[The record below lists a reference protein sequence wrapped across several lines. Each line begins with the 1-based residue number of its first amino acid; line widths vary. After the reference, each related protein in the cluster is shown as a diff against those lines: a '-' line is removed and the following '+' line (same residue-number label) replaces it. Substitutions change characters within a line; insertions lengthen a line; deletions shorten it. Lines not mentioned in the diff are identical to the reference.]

1 MYKNQGG
8 KKITLQGLDVHLPP
22 EPPRY
27 KIQGNHLSVKNQKWK
42 RTELPSFEAKD
53 IKIWSGT
60 EYEPNQELSWDMVR
74 REEYIKQTGYDPW
87 ENDSKGK
94 PKKVQGIESD
104 LSYVNHK
111 LEAFRKQEIER
122 CKNGHW
128 FMLAGKPTYLTG
140 FTYAYFNWWKIP
152 NTKTGYPDYRQYVTD
167 LGYVIEVVRQD
178 FIRLGLI
185 LASMRGIGKTYYS
198 LCVQYFITIFRKTAY
213 SGMQSK
219 NDDSA
224 AGMWRR
230 FSECISKLPEF
241 LVPIN
246 NFGNTVTKESISFKA
261 PKAKHPNPFY
271 DRWMRNKELSSTVDY
286 KNATDRAYDSETLY
300 VLLQDEIGKI
310 ESPNNIINRFDV
322 IRHCV
327 YRGNTKTGF
336 ILGFTTVGNMEKGGG
351 DQFKSLYEN
360 ADLKKVTETG
370 WTLNGCVKYFI
381 SALDATKYD
390 EYGKSDRK
398 ASKEFHDAN
407 RKALKQE
414 GDVTGDYTSYIAYCQ
429 NNPYTEEE
437 AFMIGGKECLFNA
450 SILQSRQFV
459 ASREDYTGV
468 VRGDLEWVDEK
479 WGKVKFVPN
488 AVNGLWEISTDLE
501 GKPFLP
507 EDFVNKTTVQKR
519 AENVYSVKLPND
531 NYFSAGMDP
540 TSHRYVLNK
549 NKASKPA
556 ITVQS
561 KSNFHWPEDLCNTPI
576 AHYVGRIESPKEQ
589 AEHAIMASLFFGMQI
604 LIEKNKSNVSDYIT
618 DWGFLD
624 ILMTRPGSRTLDPFD
639 VGANSNTQ
647 LIDQY
652 TALAKDDIIENG
664 KKLRIL
670 QIIKDALE
678 FNTKDTTKFDSFVS
692 YGLSL
697 VAAEK
702 YKGTDTMERID
713 VNSLFK
719 TFDHSGTTSQ
729 FN

>member
-1 MYKNQGG
+1 MYKSQGG

-87 ENDSKGK
+87 ETDSKGK
-94 PKKVQGIESD
+94 PKKVQGIEHD
-104 LSYVNHK
+104 LSYMNHK
-111 LEAFRKQEIER
+111 LEAFRKQELER

-128 FMLAGKPTYLTG
+128 FMLAGEPTYLPG
-140 FTYAYFNWWKIP
+140 IAYFYFNWWKIDI
-152 NTKTGYPDYRQYVTD
+152 GYPDYRHYVT
-167 LGYVIEVVRQD
+167 LFSYVIEVVRQD
-178 FIRLGLI
+178 PIRLGVI
-185 LASMRGIGKTYYS
+185 LASMRGIGKTFFALAVEYIIGA
-198 LCVQYFITIFRKTAY
+198 LKKRAY
-213 SGMQSK
+213 LGMQSK
-219 NDDSA
+219 NDESA
-224 AGMWRR
+224 KKMWSK
-230 FSECISKLPEF
+230 FSQCISELPDF
-241 LVPIN
+241 LIPIN
-246 NFGNTVTKESISFKA
+246 NFGNTVTKDSINFVA

-271 DRWMRNKELSSTVDY
+271 DRWLRDTQLSTIIDFQ
-286 KNATDRAYDSETLY
+286 NATDRAYDGETMT
-300 VLLQDEIGKI
+300 VLLQDEIGKL
-310 ESPNNIINRFDV
+310 EAPNSVISRFNV
-322 IRHCV
+322 TRNCV
-327 YRGNTKTGF
+327 FRGNTKRGF
-336 ILGFTTVGNMEKGGG
+336 ILGFTTVGDMEKGGG
-351 DQFKSLYEN
+351 DEFKKVYYN
-360 ADLKKVTETG
+360 ADLKKVGATG

-381 SALDATKYD
+381 SALDATEYD
-390 EYGKSDRK
+390 EYGRSDRK
-398 ASKEFHDAN
+398 TSKRLHDVQRAEL
-407 RKALKQE
+407 KAE
-414 GDVTGDYTSYIAYCQ
+414 GDVSGDYTDYIAYCQ

-459 ASREDYTGV
+459 VSREDYTGV

-488 AVNGLWEISTDLE
+488 AVNGLWEIAADLD

-507 EDFVNKTTVQKR
+507 EGFVNKTTVQKR
-519 AENVYSVKLPND
+519 AENIYSVKLPND

-540 TSHRYVLNK
+540 TSHRFVLNK

-556 ITVQS
+556 ITVRS
-561 KSNFHWPEDLCNTPI
+561 KFNLHWPEDLCNTVI

-639 VGANSNTQ
+639 VGANSNTG

-678 FNTKDTTKFDSFVS
+678 FNVKDTTKFDSFVS

-702 YKGTDTMERID
+702 HKGTDTMERID

-719 TFDHSGTTSQ
+719 TFDHSGITSQ